1 MYVDRVSYSEDTT
14 VYANYWKAFYD
25 DQFDVNTK
33 KVTCYVKLDR
43 VNQDMMRKFYYF
55 DNSIWI
61 LNKIDSFDITS
72 YGTTR
77 CEFIKVQ
84 DMQNYTRGVKDYSS
98 RFSLSGELNPNGG
111 TTTLRL
117 DSTFDWNVYS
127 HTFSSLTPTSGGP
140 GVTDI
145 KVSYT
150 PNTTI
155 GIKIYQV
162 EFTTSDSSLHRS
174 FVLQQKPNPETTINL
189 KINITGYP
197 TGARLYIEQ
206 ASGNTSSILLS
217 RTDYSIYVQKNAPIR
232 LYVTQG
238 TETYYDCSF
247 GGYSEDAVIN
257 INI

>member
-1 MYVDRVSYSEDTT
+1 MYVDRVNYSDDTT
-14 VYANYWKAFYD
+14 LYANYWKAFYD

-55 DNSIWI
+55 DNSIWV
-61 LNKIDSFDITS
+61 LNKIDSYDITS

-84 DMQNYTRGVKDYSS
+84 DIYNYTRGVKDYSS
-98 RFSLSGELNPNGG
+98 RFNLIGELDPNGG
-111 TTTLRL
+111 STTLIL
-117 DSTFDWNVYS
+117 DSTFNWDVYS

-145 KVSYT
+145 KVTYT
-150 PNTTI
+150 PNTTL
-155 GIKIYQV
+155 GIKIYQI
-162 EFTTSDSSLHRS
+162 EFTTSESSLHRT
-174 FVLQQKPNPETTINL
+174 FVLQQGPNPATTVNL
-189 KINITGYP
+189 KININGYP
-197 TGARLYIEQ
+197 TGARLYIERE
-206 ASGNTSSILLS
+206 SGNSSILLS
-217 RTDYSIYVQKNAPIR
+217 RNDYSIYVEKNSPFR
-232 LYVTQG
+232 LYVMKG
-238 TETYYDCSF
+238 DEIFYDRSF